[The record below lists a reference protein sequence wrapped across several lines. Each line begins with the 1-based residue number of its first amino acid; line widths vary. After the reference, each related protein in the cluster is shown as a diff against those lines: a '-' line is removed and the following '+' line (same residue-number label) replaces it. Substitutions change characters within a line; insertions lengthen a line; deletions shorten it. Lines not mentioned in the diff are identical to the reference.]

1 MYRMKP
7 TVILLILTLNLTSC
21 SRTEKKETLLLADR
35 EAPLGWVYLRV
46 YKDKTFE
53 FESRGLERKGD
64 IYAGTIEIKKDT
76 IFFQYS
82 DSIPKAGN
90 KAVLTY
96 NFVSYFSGE
105 YPERLEIKKNIMKT
119 E

>member
-1 MYRMKP
+1 MKK
-7 TVILLILTLNLTSC
+7 IIGILILVLICESC
-21 SRTEKKETLLLADR
+21 NHWNEKKETILLADR
-35 EAPLGWVYLRV
+35 EAPLGWVYLRI

-64 IYAGTIEIKKDT
+64 IYAGTMELKNDT
-76 IFFQYS
+76 IYFHYS

-90 KAVLTY
+90 KAILIK
-96 NFVSYFSGE
+96 NIVSYFSGE
-105 YPERLEIKKNIMKT
+105 YPERLEIKKNELLT